1 MTSRF
6 AIAKDAAVTALD
18 ELVPELFGGGKK
30 QTRRAGNRWEVAP
43 VKWRSDAKL
52 TQMSVYRSG
61 GGRGAFKDYVSGVK
75 GDAIDLVAYGLEG
88 IVHADS
94 RIRAVEWLEDRFGIR
109 NMPEERRREIAIAA
123 GARQAELAAAD
134 AKRLGS
140 ERRRSQ
146 KFYFGCEPTILGTL
160 AEIYLGSRAIELAR
174 VPYLSAALRFRP
186 DCGYWLG
193 AQRDGEGNK
202 LGRDPEFPAMIAAMV
217 DRQGNG
223 PHACHYTF
231 LEPDGSS
238 KLKTRDRG
246 YVDEAGKGKSAKL
259 MFPAS
264 GGLSIPLTYGR
275 SGLKIAEAA
284 AAGKLG
290 WMGITEG
297 IEDAL
302 SVAVTNAELRMHA
315 AGSLA
320 HLGAIADCPAARGY
334 LVFKDNDWGKPQA
347 QAQFDQAIARLRS
360 FGKPVEALAMPAAW
374 GKDVNDALQHEERD

>member
-1 MTSRF
+1 M
-6 AIAKDAAVTALD
+6 ALD
-18 ELVPELFGGGKK
+18 ELVPELFGGGRK

-43 VKWRSDAKL
+43 VKWRPGAKL
-52 TQMSVYRSG
+52 AQMSVYRSG
-61 GGRGAFKDYVSGVK
+61 AGRGAFKDYVSGIK
-75 GDAIDLVAYGLEG
+75 GDAIDLVAYALEG

-94 RIRAVEWLEDRFGIR
+94 RMRAVEWLEDRFGIR
-109 NMPEERRREIAIAA
+109 AMPEEKKRELAEAA
-123 GARQAELAAAD
+123 AARQAELIEAD
-134 AKRLGS
+134 AKRLGN
-140 ERRRSQ
+140 ERRRAQ
-146 KFYFGCEPTILGTL
+146 KFYFGCLPDIIGTPV
-160 AEIYLGSRAIELAR
+160 EIYLQSRAIDLAG
-174 VPYLSAALRFRP
+174 VPNLSTALRYRAE
-186 DCGYWLG
+186 CGYWMG
-193 AQRDGEGNK
+193 AQRDAEGNK
-202 LGRDPEFPAMIAAMV
+202 LGREPTFPAMIAAMV
-217 DRQGNG
+217 DGAGNG

-238 KLKTRDRG
+238 KLKTGARG
-246 YVDEAGKGKSAKL
+246 YVDDDGKGKSSKL

-275 SGLKIAEAA
+275 SGLKVAEAA
-284 AAGKLG
+284 TAGKLG

-347 QAQFDQAIARLRS
+347 QAQFDRAIARLRS
-360 FGKPVEALAMPAAW
+360 FGKPVDEVAMPAAW
-374 GKDVNDALQHEERD
+374 GKDVNDALQHKETVQ